1 MATANF
7 IPLRCF
13 DDSPERCAAI
23 NRCLNDHGR
32 SATADQLGELAA
44 LVRSERIDAVTADAV
59 TLWAVIRKF
68 ISE

>member
-1 MATANF
+1 MSTGF

-13 DDSPERCAAI
+13 DDHPERCAAI

-32 SATADQLGELAA
+32 SATADQLGELAG
-44 LVRSERIDAVTADAV
+44 LVRSERVDAVTADAE
-59 TLWAVIRKF
+59 TLWATIQKF